1 VQGAPDAAGGQAL
14 LGRGLPRQPGV
25 AVADEFVE
33 FGELRLAVLAPRL
46 ASAADF
52 AVAEVVVGIVDLC
65 GGLVSGSFESSR
77 ECGKEW
83 GGVRTSLVAS
93 DSFAIFRSNSGRVL
107 YPSWFITVICA
118 RKIKAGTI
126 KYPRKNFRGVKAPLE
141 DS

>member
-33 FGELRLAVLAPRL
+33 FGELRLAVLAPGL

-65 GGLVSGSFESSR
+65 GGLVDRLSR
-77 ECGKEW
+77 RGNAGRS